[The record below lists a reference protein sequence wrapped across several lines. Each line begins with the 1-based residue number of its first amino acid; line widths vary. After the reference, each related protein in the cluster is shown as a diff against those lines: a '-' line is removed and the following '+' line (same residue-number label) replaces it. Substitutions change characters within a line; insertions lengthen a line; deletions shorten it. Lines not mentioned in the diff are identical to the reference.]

1 MDTTKNTRLDFFRAM
16 IGRDMSGSISPL
28 GRWLNVTL
36 RQVDEGLLVA
46 DLIVREDMTNPAGML
61 HGGATC
67 ALLDDLVGAMV
78 FSLNRE
84 YLYVSVNMNVDFLHA
99 ARLGDMISIRAEAI
113 RAGRN
118 IVHCEGRIVA
128 EDGKIIAKCSTN
140 LVQTNT
146 KLPF

>member
-1 MDTTKNTRLDFFRAM
+1 M

-36 RQVDEGLLVA
+36 HEVEEGRLVA
-46 DLIVREDMTNPAGML
+46 GLVVREDLTNPAGLL
-61 HGGATC
+61 HGGAAC
-67 ALLDDLVGAMV
+67 ALLDDLIGAMV
-78 FSLNRE
+78 FTLNRE
-84 YLYVSVNMNVDFLHA
+84 NLYVSVNMNVDFLHA
-99 ARLGDMISIRAEAI
+99 ARLGDTVTITAEAI

-128 EDGKIIAKCSTN
+128 SDGKIIAKCSTN

>member
-1 MDTTKNTRLDFFRAM
+1 MDTTKNPRLDFFRAL
-16 IGRDMSGSISPL
+16 IGRDMRSSISPL

-46 DLIVREDMTNPAGML
+46 DLIVREDMTNPAGLL
-61 HGGATC
+61 HGGAAC
-67 ALLDDLVGAMV
+67 ALLDDLIGAMV
-78 FSLNRE
+78 FTLNRE
-84 YLYVSVNMNVDFLHA
+84 QLYVSVNMSVDFLHA
-99 ARLGDMISIRAEAI
+99 ARLNDAVTITAEAV

-118 IVHCEGRIVA
+118 IVHCEGRIMA